1 MVWQDEDDIEES
13 DLEEEGVERERSLLT
28 RGRFF
33 LLGAAIA
40 AALGIVMYIGFR
52 STAVYYLSA
61 GELID
66 RGESAY
72 GEQVRLGGK
81 VMPGTV
87 SQDPVERML
96 WFTVMDEQ
104 GRSLPVSY
112 QGAVPDAFEED
123 GDVVLEGKLSRAG
136 LFEADTLLAKCP
148 SKFSSEAEASGN
160 TRP

>member
-1 MVWQDEDDIEES
+1 MVWQDEDDIAVDDFKEDAGTQS
-13 DLEEEGVERERSLLT
+13 RSLLS

-52 STAVYYLSA
+52 STAMYYLSV
-61 GELID
+61 GELLD
-66 RGESAY
+66 RGDIAY

-81 VMPGTV
+81 VMPGTIN
-87 SQDPVERML
+87 QDPVSRML
-96 WFTVMDEQ
+96 EFTVMDEQ
-104 GRSLPVSY
+104 GPSLPVSY
-112 QGAVPDAFEED
+112 QGVVPDAFEEG

-136 LFEADTLLAKCP
+136 VFRADTLLAKCP
-148 SKFSSEAEASGN
+148 SKFSAEAEASGN

>member
-1 MVWQDEDDIEES
+1 MVWQDEEDIEVDS
-13 DLEEEGVERERSLLT
+13 VEEETGARDRSLLS
-28 RGRFF
+28 RWRFF
-33 LLGAAIA
+33 LLGAAVA

-52 STAVYYLSA
+52 STAIYYLSVS
-61 GELID
+61 ELLD
-66 RGESAY
+66 RGDSAY

-87 SQDPVERML
+87 SQDPANRML
-96 WFTVMDEQ
+96 EFMVMDEQ

-112 QGAVPDAFEED
+112 QGAVPDAFEEG
-123 GDVVLEGKLSRAG
+123 GDVVLEGKLSQAG
-136 LFEADTLLAKCP
+136 LFRADTLLAKCP